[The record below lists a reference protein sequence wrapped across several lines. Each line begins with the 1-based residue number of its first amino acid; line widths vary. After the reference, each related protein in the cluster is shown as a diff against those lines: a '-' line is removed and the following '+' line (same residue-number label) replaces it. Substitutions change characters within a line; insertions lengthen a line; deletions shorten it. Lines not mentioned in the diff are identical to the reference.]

1 MRYVSIGVPRAF
13 IHAYG
18 EPEDIDA
25 DLGLDESGLGRR
37 LGAAVPM
44 R

>member
-1 MRYVSIGVPRAF
+1 VPRAF

-25 DLGLDESGLGRR
+25 DLGLDEAGLAHR
-37 LGAAVPM
+37 LGAIVPM